1 MKKPLVSQNL
11 PHSKNGET
19 ALNIAIKT
27 AKEAG
32 ELLKDSFSKKRTVDF
47 KGKGNVVTDADY
59 LAEKHIIKSLIKE
72 FPDFGIVSE
81 ESPPIEK
88 DSDYKWMIDPLDGT
102 RNYASG
108 IPHFC
113 TVISLYYKN
122 SVVLGVTYD
131 PIRKELFWASKN
143 NGSFL
148 NGEKI
153 VVSVKKD
160 LLQSVMGMD
169 LGYIDKKAVT
179 AFGLLGILFEN
190 IQGVRLLGSAALS
203 LAYVA
208 CGRLELYAHH
218 HLYPWDISSGII
230 LVEEAG
236 GIVKNK
242 NGKALTST
250 DPSIL
255 ASSNKTIMKEF
266 LDISKNSKWDH
277 L

>member
-1 MKKPLVSQNL
+1 MKNLLISQNL
-11 PHSKNGET
+11 PLSKNGET
-19 ALNIAIKT
+19 PLNIAMKT

-32 ELLKDSFSKKRTVDF
+32 KLLKDNFSKKRTVNF

-59 LAEKHIIKSLIKE
+59 LAEKHIINSLITE
-72 FPDFGIVSE
+72 FPNFGIVSE

-113 TVISLYYKN
+113 TVISLYCKN
-122 SVVLGVTYD
+122 SILLGVTYD

-143 NGSFL
+143 KGAFL
-148 NGEKI
+148 NGKKV
-153 VVSVKKD
+153 VVSPKKT

-230 LVEEAG
+230 LVKEAG

-242 NGKALTST
+242 TGKTLTKT

-255 ASSNKTIMKEF
+255 ASSNKKIMEEF
-266 LDISKNSKWDH
+266 LSISKNSEWDR

>member
-1 MKKPLVSQNL
+1 M
-11 PHSKNGET
+11 
-19 ALNIAIKT
+19 
-27 AKEAG
+27 
-32 ELLKDSFSKKRTVDF
+32 
-47 KGKGNVVTDADY
+47 
-59 LAEKHIIKSLIKE
+59 
-72 FPDFGIVSE
+72 
-81 ESPPIEK
+81 
-88 DSDYKWMIDPLDGT
+88 
-102 RNYASG
+102 
-108 IPHFC
+108 
-113 TVISLYYKN
+113 
-122 SVVLGVTYD
+122 LGVTYD

>member
-1 MKKPLVSQNL
+1 MKNSSIPHNFPVTQEGESPLDS
-11 PHSKNGET
+11 
-19 ALNIAIKT
+19 AIKT
-27 AKEAG
+27 AKQAG
-32 ELLKDSFSKKRTVDF
+32 EILKDNFSKKRTVTF

-59 LAEKHIIKSLIKE
+59 LAEKYIIDSLSKD
-72 FPDFGIVSE
+72 FPDFGIISE

-88 DSDYKWMIDPLDGT
+88 PSDYKWMIDPLDGT

-122 SVVLGVTYD
+122 SIILGVTYD

-143 NGSFL
+143 KGAFL
-148 NGEKI
+148 NGKKV
-153 VVSVKKD
+153 VVSSKKT

-179 AFGLLGILFEN
+179 AFALLGVLFEN

-230 LVEEAG
+230 LVKEAG

-242 NGKALTST
+242 NGKTLTKT

-255 ASSNKTIMKEF
+255 AASNKKIMEEF
-266 LDISKNSKWDH
+266 LSISKNSEWDR